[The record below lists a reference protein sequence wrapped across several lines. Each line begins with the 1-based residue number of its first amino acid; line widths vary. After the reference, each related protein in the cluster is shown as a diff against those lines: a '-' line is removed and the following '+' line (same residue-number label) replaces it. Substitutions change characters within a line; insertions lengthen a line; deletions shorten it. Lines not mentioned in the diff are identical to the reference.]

1 MGKHM
6 KLDRVAKTAEQGFIA
21 GCCGYIGD
29 IPDTVAQI
37 SPVAEPA
44 IFAESI
50 DSIVKQVKRLE
61 PSPLQEGVEA

>member
-1 MGKHM
+1 MRKHM

-29 IPDTVAQI
+29 IPDTVGQI

-44 IFAESI
+44 ILAESI
-50 DSIVKQVKRLE
+50 DSIVKQVRRLE
-61 PSPLQEGVEA
+61 PSRLHEGVEA

>member
-6 KLDRVAKTAEQGFIA
+6 ELDRVAKTAEQGFIA
-21 GCCGYIGD
+21 SCCGYIGD

-44 IFAESI
+44 ILAESI
-50 DSIVKQVKRLE
+50 DSIVKQVKRVE

>member
-6 KLDRVAKTAEQGFIA
+6 KLDRVAKATEQVFIA
-21 GCCGYIGD
+21 GCCECIGD

-44 IFAESI
+44 ILAESI
-50 DSIVKQVKRLE
+50 DSIAKQVRRLE
-61 PSPLQEGVEA
+61 PSPLQEGIEA